1 MGRGNDVTLRVLS
14 NYSFK
19 NLFVVLS
26 AVMLVVLVAFLLAFL
41 VWPLLILSLRTANRD
56 SLIVISREHTAYFHV
71 CVS

>member
-41 VWPLLILSLRTANRD
+41 VWPLLILSSRTANRFVD
-56 SLIVISREHTAYFHV
+56 SHL
-71 CVS
+71 